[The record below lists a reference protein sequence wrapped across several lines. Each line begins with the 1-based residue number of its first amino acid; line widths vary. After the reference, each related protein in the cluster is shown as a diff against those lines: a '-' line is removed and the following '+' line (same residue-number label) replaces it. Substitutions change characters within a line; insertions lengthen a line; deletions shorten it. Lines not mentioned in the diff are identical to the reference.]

1 MAALAATNLTLA
13 DWAKRIDP
21 DGNTPIIANLLS
33 QTNEILTDCV
43 FRQGNL
49 PTGHRVVVATGLPAV
64 FWRSLNQ
71 GILPSKGTTATI
83 DEAVGILEARSEV
96 DKDLAS
102 LEDNEQAFRLSEA
115 RLFLEAMN
123 QEWAD
128 KLFFGNPASDPKEF
142 LGFTQRYDDLG
153 AGNAQNLISGG
164 GTGDTDNAS
173 IWLIVW
179 GDETIFCPFP
189 KGSNAG
195 LVHRDLG
202 EQTVYDVGGVV
213 GTRMQAWVD
222 FYQIKTG
229 LVVKD
234 WRFAVRIHSIDVSDL
249 GTLTGK
255 SAPSTFENLL
265 HLMAEATYRIPNMAM
280 GRPVFYMNRTCHQGL
295 ARLGLEKSQSV
306 LRVNDGLAQF
316 GTARAFLDF
325 LGIPIRRVDAL
336 GISEARPTAA

>member
-1 MAALAATNLTLA
+1 MAALPATNLTLA

-21 DGNTPIIANLLS
+21 QGNTPVIANLLS

-43 FRQGNL
+43 FRKGNL
-49 PTGHRVVVATGLPAV
+49 PTGHRVVVATGLPRV
-64 FWRSLNQ
+64 YWRSLNQ
-71 GILPSKGTTATI
+71 GILPSKGTTATV

-123 QEWAD
+123 QEWAE
-128 KLFFGNPASDPKEF
+128 KLFYGNPASDPKEF
-142 LGFTQRYDDLG
+142 LGLTGRYDSLS

-164 GTGDTDNAS
+164 GSDTDMSS
-173 IWLIVW
+173 IWLVVW
-179 GDETIFCPFP
+179 GDETVFCPFP
-189 KGSNAG
+189 KGSQAG

-202 EQTVYDVGGVV
+202 EQTVYDVGGVA

-234 WRFAVRIHSIDVSDL
+234 WRFAVRIHSIDTSVL
-249 GTLTGK
+249 GGLTGEA
-255 SAPSTFENLL
+255 APTVFTNLL

-306 LRVNDGLAQF
+306 LKVNDGLAQF
-316 GTARAFLDF
+316 GTARSFLDF

-336 GISEARPTAA
+336 TIAESAPAA